1 MELSTMLDD
10 YVEEI
15 RRACDGLSYPSSI
28 ESPVDVLTFATADVY
43 NAFANAN
50 LFAPGVART
59 ALSME
64 EFFGPLAD
72 PPSGARGRS
81 QDARWLNLWRLLE
94 LRLSMPRVYRVG
106 RVDVDIY
113 IIGVVGLTP
122 IVLRTR
128 ALEP

>member
-1 MELSTMLDD
+1 MIDD

-15 RRACDGLSYPSSI
+15 RGACDGLLYPSAI
-28 ESPVDVLTFATADVY
+28 EAPVEVMTFATAEIY

-72 PPSGARGRS
+72 PPSDVRGRL

-122 IVLRTR
+122 VVLRTR